1 MPDPQTTSP
10 AGPAVFR
17 FAIRNLTSRPA
28 RTALATLGLAV
39 AIAGMV
45 GLFSIRE
52 GIQSLVGRTFQN
64 VPGSVVLADGAP
76 MPLFSA
82 LPQAWADEIAAL
94 PEAGPVTA
102 ESWARAN
109 VINGKQ
115 IISPPRLLL
124 GADLPSRLSLG
135 FDVYRDNMVA
145 GRFLETSDAGTA
157 NAVLSRP
164 IADEFDLEVG
174 DAVTVNGLE
183 LTVVGLAEASSI
195 LLDVAI
201 LIDEGVM
208 RRHSRFDADTVSDFY
223 VEPAEDVTPDELKE
237 AIEGLFEG
245 REAPRRASRLS
256 GGGLLSLAGGWAALL
271 EQAVAYF
278 TGSAIRAGS
287 AAEEPGDGEAGSAVE
302 VTSASDW
309 AGKAEKFTGNL
320 DVFLSMLT
328 GIGLLIAVLSIVN
341 TMLMSVAE
349 RTTEFGVLRA
359 NGWSRGQ
366 IVRLI
371 CVESAAIGLAG
382 GLVGDA
388 AGWAGVQAVNARFP
402 DRAHLYASPQLLVFG
417 VLFAL
422 LLGVGGGLYPAW
434 RAAKLSPIEAI
445 RR

>member
-1 MPDPQTTSP
+1 MF
-10 AGPAVFR
+10 A

-52 GIQSLVGRTFQN
+52 GIQNLVGQTFQN
-64 VPGSVVLADGAP
+64 VPGSVVLSRGAP
-76 MPLFSA
+76 MPLFSVM
-82 LPQAWADEIAAL
+82 PTSWGDEIQSL
-94 PEAGPVTA
+94 PEASVVTR
-102 ESWARAN
+102 ESWARVN

-124 GADLPSRLSLG
+124 GVDIPSRLRLG
-135 FDVYRDNMVA
+135 FGVYRDNIVA
-145 GRFLETSDAGTA
+145 GRFLTTEDAGTT
-157 NAVLSRP
+157 NAVVCRP
-164 IADEFDLEVG
+164 IAEEFGLGVG
-174 DAVTVNGLE
+174 DPITVNGQTLSI
-183 LTVVGLAEASSI
+183 VGLAEAGSI

-201 LIDEGVM
+201 LMDETVM
-208 RRHSRFDADTVSDFY
+208 RQAARIDADTVNNFY
-223 VEPAEDVTPDELKE
+223 VEPAEGFTPDELKDAAE
-237 AIEGLFEG
+237 ALFVG
-245 REAPRRASRLS
+245 REAPRRVS
-256 GGGLLSLAGGWAALL
+256 SLAGGGTLLSLSGGWIGLL
-271 EQAVAYF
+271 EQVVGLF
-278 TGSAIRAGS
+278 GGTSGGAGS
-287 AAEEPGDGEAGSAVE
+287 NVDAGLGDGESDSPIE

-328 GIGLLIAVLSIVN
+328 AIGLLIAVLSIVN

-359 NGWSRGQ
+359 NGWSRGH

-371 CVESAAIGLAG
+371 CLESAAIGLLG
-382 GLVGDA
+382 GVIGDI
-388 AGWAGVQAVNARFP
+388 AGWIGVQAVNARFP
-402 DRAHLYASPQLLVFG
+402 DRAHLYASPQLLAFG

-422 LLGVGGGLYPAW
+422 LLGVAGGFYPAW
-434 RAAKLSPIEAI
+434 RAARLSPIEAI